1 MAPLTTDRISVELL
15 SEALVILEQITTG
28 VTVLALNGTQSPE
41 QSPRIRRLLQDLLVL
56 TQQAEEE
63 LGTYRNN

>member
-15 SEALVILEQITTG
+15 SETLVILDQITTG
-28 VTVLALNGTQSPE
+28 VTVLALSGTQSPE
-41 QSPRIRRLLQDLLVL
+41 QSPRIRQLLQDLLAL

-63 LGTYRNN
+63 LGTYRK